1 MPLES
6 GVSVSEKYA
15 VVATSNINNSRSLAD
30 AVECVRR
37 GVFPCNG

>member
-15 VVATSNINNSRSLAD
+15 VVATSNISNSRSPAKVPACL
-30 AVECVRR
+30 
-37 GVFPCNG
+37 